1 MRRSRLSLDGLR
13 FYAMQLHTETE
24 CSRMLPLQRARCCAG
39 VFVCSLRFMYTFTT
53 HDNDHDD
60 DDDVEMPAE
69 TCNISNYPSIPCT
82 LVCSLVCT
90 RDDDIMHYL
99 LCSARPFIQ
108 AEIYFI
114 RSICPHG
121 QAQKQQQQL
130 PAILSNSQRLG
141 MELFRINKKGKMVQT
156 RMKASA
162 RITHNGQGK
171 MCWVANNLHKIC
183 HGTDYFYYPI
193 GTRQFHPRNT
203 DTNTARPFPFA
214 SAFSLLGK
222 CVTQLITPTR
232 VVFVFSFCLAYVYL
246 SSSNMFEQLCPLV
259 DVCARHVNALH
270 I

>member
-39 VFVCSLRFMYTFTT
+39 VFVCSLRFMHTFTT
-53 HDNDHDD
+53 HDNDDD

-82 LVCSLVCT
+82 LVCSLACT
-90 RDDDIMHYL
+90 RNDDIMHYL

-121 QAQKQQQQL
+121 QAQKQQQL
-130 PAILSNSQRLG
+130 PAILSNSLRLG
-141 MELFRINKKGKMVQT
+141 VELFRINKKGKMVQT

-162 RITHNGQGK
+162 RITHNGQRK

-203 DTNTARPFPFA
+203 DTKTARLFLCKCIFPAREVCDTTHYTHTSCYCLF
-214 SAFSLLGK
+214 FLLGV
-222 CVTQLITPTR
+222 CV
-232 VVFVFSFCLAYVYL
+232 
-246 SSSNMFEQLCPLV
+246 PLFIE
-259 DVCARHVNALH
+259 HV
-270 I
+270 